1 MRMVPL
7 RGMKVLSRRPS
18 ARRAAALVVLG
29 VLLGSGAHWVSAAS
43 AESGPAGDSWDW
55 EAYERQ
61 REAAHARLEA
71 SGEDTMYASTPSPP
85 AHPVHLPAPHQYVGA
100 TQESIQRVPSA
111 FELAAASAAASG
123 AEGGA
128 FHAVPFLPTASD
140 AARQGV
146 VRVINHANESGAAE
160 IHAVDDAGRRVG
172 PLRLTLAGGAAVQF
186 NSADLEQGNVD
197 KGLATGAGSG
207 TGAWRLAFASD
218 LDIEVLAYVRTTDG
232 LLVPMHDVVAQRDGE
247 HRVATFNPGDDG
259 GPEGKLRLLNTG
271 DRAAEVTITGVDD
284 AGDSPGTDV
293 RLSIPSGA
301 ARTLTAAEL
310 ESGAPDLEGALG
322 DGEGHWRL
330 AIESTG
336 DIDVVNLLEVPGG
349 HMANLSTAP
358 DLRDDAGTWMVP
370 LVPPANDPAS
380 RQGLVR
386 VINRGDVAG
395 TVRIDA
401 ADGSDRDYEPI
412 TLNLGA
418 GEAVNLNSDD
428 LEQGNALKGLAGG
441 LGAGEGD
448 WRLALE
454 SELDI
459 EVLAYVRT
467 PDGLLM
473 AMHDS
478 APLRDAAYLVPLFNP
493 ASNRQQASSL
503 RIVNR
508 GSDAAALTVTGI
520 DDRGRS
526 PGSKVRFSVPAGGT
540 RTVTAQQLESG
551 EGVEGA
557 LGDGAGK
564 WRLAVASDHPVIVMG
579 LLASPTGHLANVST
593 AGARHEAQTAEQV
606 FSEFIAGPI
615 VQAKC
620 ANCHVENGLS
630 GHTRLVFEKGDG
642 ADQERANLR
651 VFANFVATVE
661 DGATRIL
668 NKIRGVS
675 HGGGIQVPSG
685 SAEFEKMRLFLQLLG
700 EDVDA
705 GGPPI
710 TASSLFEGV
719 RMESA
724 RRTLYRAAVLFAGR
738 IPTPEELAPFPGG
751 TPRQLWDTIRGM
763 MTGPEFHEF
772 LTRGANDRL
781 LTASLR
787 QESILD
793 DGHRGVISNGDYA
806 RFLEYEAELERL
818 KGTGPNERG
827 QYPSEWWVWQSH
839 VDYGAAQA
847 PVELIAY
854 VVENDLPY
862 TKILTANYVMAN
874 AATAKAYSATA
885 TFDDPDDP
893 YEFRPVRIQGYRRPG
908 VTMDNYPHAGILST
922 TAFLR
927 RYPTT
932 PTNRNRARSR
942 WTYHHF
948 LGEDI
953 QNSAPAR
960 TAADALL
967 DTRNPTMHNPAC
979 TVCHI
984 PLDPVA
990 GAFQNYTETGFYR
1003 ATLRG
1008 KHAFWPVYIHPE
1020 SYAQRHHVPISTK
1033 PIEIV
1038 QHAVPITIDSE
1049 IVLRHRSPRSVASS
1063 ARLWMDEISLQDHDT
1078 GTPYPLDIRLAER
1091 CCPHNRHTDVL
1102 LTHPNTGKP
1111 ALWFQPG
1118 GTRYVPVNV
1127 PDGRYD
1133 IIAQVWAEGTEGQ
1146 TGLAATAKLY
1156 QDGDTWYRDMRQ
1168 PGFQGDRAPN
1178 ADASLPWL
1186 AKRMAADP
1194 RFGEGAVKFWWPA
1207 IMGKEV
1213 SRPPAEGDSDF
1224 DGRLL
1229 GATAQAA
1236 EVARLA
1242 TGFKRGFRAIYRPYN
1257 LKDLLVAMVL
1267 SPWFRAER
1275 DISGGRDAVRT
1286 VALRAAGARRLL
1298 TPEELTRKTGAITGF
1313 QWGRYRMFIVSSCCL
1328 LGETKTSL
1336 TNRFGFNL
1344 LYGGIDSETKLART
1358 RDINDVMAAVA
1369 KVHAIQSSCPI
1380 VLREF
1385 YLLPNDRRR
1394 LFAGIGPDTGP
1405 ETTAGEEAIRSKL
1418 AELHYKLLGIDVGPS
1433 SVEVNTAYSL
1443 FLETLERRRQG
1454 NEGARF
1460 RDGNVCDTR
1469 SDVLILQDVVDPPDF
1484 DPGGEHGRRS
1494 EQNDPDGLLTKAY
1507 DDEHYLARTWVVV
1520 LAYLMMDYRYLYL

>member
-1 MRMVPL
+1 MIAL
-7 RGMKVLSRRPS
+7 CGMKDLSRRPS
-18 ARRAAALVVLG
+18 ARRAAGFVVLG
-29 VLLGSGAHWVSAAS
+29 VLLGSGTHWATGAA

-85 AHPVHLPAPHQYVGA
+85 AHPVHLPAPHQFIDVAGI
-100 TQESIQRVPSA
+100 TQAHTESAPSA
-111 FELAAASAAASG
+111 FEFAAMPAATSAA
-123 AEGGA
+123 EGRA
-128 FHAVPFLPTASD
+128 PHAVPFMPAASD
-140 AARQGV
+140 ATRQGI
-146 VRVINHANESGAAE
+146 VRVINHADESGSVE
-160 IHAVDDAGRRVG
+160 IHAVDDTGHRVG
-172 PLRLTLAGGAAVQF
+172 PLELTVASGAAVQF
-186 NSADLEQGNVD
+186 NSSDLEPSNAD
-197 KGLATGAGSG
+197 KGLATGAGTG
-207 TGAWRLAFASD
+207 TGAWRLTLASEQ
-218 LDIEVLAYVRTTDG
+218 DIEVLAYIRTTDG
-232 LLVPMHDVVAQRDGE
+232 LLVPMHDVVAERDGV
-247 HRVATFNPGDDG
+247 HRVATFKPGGDG
-259 GPEGKLRLLNTG
+259 GAEGKLRLLNTG
-271 DRAAEVTITGVDD
+271 DEATEVTITGVDD
-284 AGDSPGTDV
+284 AGSSPAAEVSLTM
-293 RLSIPSGA
+293 PA
-301 ARTLTAAEL
+301 HTARTLTAAEL
-310 ESGAPDLEGALG
+310 EAGGADLEGALG

-330 AIESTG
+330 AVASPG
-336 DIDVVNLLEVPGG
+336 NIDVVNLLDVPSG
-349 HMANLSTAP
+349 HIANLSTAP
-358 DLRDDAGTWMVP
+358 DLRDEAGAWTVP
-370 LVPPANDPAS
+370 LVPPANDPAD

-386 VINRGDVAG
+386 VINRSDAAG

-441 LGAGEGD
+441 VGAGEGN

-478 APLRDAAYLVPLFNP
+478 APLRDAAYHVPLFNP
-493 ASNRQQASSL
+493 ASNRAQASSL

-508 GSDAAALTVTGI
+508 GSEAVALTVRGI
-520 DDRGRS
+520 DDRGQS
-526 PGSKVRFSVPAGGT
+526 PGSDVRFSMPAGT
-540 RTVTAQQLESG
+540 VRTITAQQLESG

-557 LGDGAGK
+557 LGDGTGK
-564 WRLAVASDHPVIVMG
+564 WRLAVASDHPVIVMS

-593 AGARHEAQTAEQV
+593 AGSRHGPQTAEQV

-615 VQAKC
+615 VQDRC
-620 ANCHVENGLS
+620 ANCHVENGQS
-630 GHTRLVFEKGDG
+630 GQTRLVFEKGDG
-642 ADQERANLR
+642 ADQERANFR

-700 EDVDA
+700 EDADPDE
-705 GGPPI
+705 PPI
-710 TASSLFEGV
+710 TAANLFEGV

-781 LTASLR
+781 LTGSLR
-787 QESILD
+787 NILE
-793 DGHRGVISNGDYA
+793 NGQGNRTVQNRDYA
-806 RFLEYEAELERL
+806 RFLGFEAESERL
-818 KGTGPNERG
+818 KGDGPYEGGRLP
-827 QYPSEWWVWQSH
+827 QEWYWWSYKVS
-839 VDYGAAQA
+839 YGARQA
-847 PVELIAY
+847 PVELIAQ

-862 TKILTANYVMAN
+862 TEILTADYVMAN
-874 AATAKAYSATA
+874 PATARAYNAAA
-885 TFDDPDDP
+885 TFDDPDNP
-893 YEFRPVRIQGYRRPG
+893 HEFQPVRIQGYRRYG
-908 VTMDNYPHAGILST
+908 VTMDDYPHAGILST
-922 TAFLR
+922 TSFLR

-942 WTYHHF
+942 WAYHHF

-953 QNSAPAR
+953 QNSVPAR

-990 GAFQNYTETGFYR
+990 GAFQNYIETGFYR
-1003 ATLRG
+1003 ATTQGEDALSNVYKYPERYVES
-1008 KHAFWPVYIHPE
+1008 HPVRE
-1020 SYAQRHHVPISTK
+1020 SVGSPK
-1033 PIEIV
+1033 EIV
-1038 QHAVPITIDSE
+1038 EYAVPITTASRVTLRQIVHHFDQTLWIDEVS
-1049 IVLRHRSPRSVASS
+1049 LR
-1063 ARLWMDEISLQDHDT
+1063 DHDT
-1078 GTPYPLDIRLAER
+1078 EELHSLDIRLADS
-1091 CCPHNRHTDVL
+1091 CCLPHPR
-1102 LTHPNTGKP
+1102 TGKS
-1111 ALWFQPG
+1111 ALWIRSNG
-1118 GTRYVPVNV
+1118 ARHVAVDV
-1127 PDGRYD
+1127 ADGRYD
-1133 IIAQVWAEGTEGQ
+1133 IIVRVEGEHAPRTSYVAI
-1146 TGLAATAKLY
+1146 AASLY
-1156 QDGDTWYRDMRQ
+1156 RNGDTWYRDMRE
-1168 PGFQGDRAPN
+1168 PGFQHHTAPD

-1194 RFGEGAVKFWWPA
+1194 RFAEGAVKFWWPA

-1213 SRPPAEGDSDF
+1213 SRPPAEGDADF

-1242 TGFKRGFRAIYRPYN
+1242 AGFRRGFRTGYQPYN

-1275 DISGGRDAVRT
+1275 DVGGDAVRA
-1286 VALRAAGARRLL
+1286 VALGDAGARRLL
-1298 TPEELTRKTGAITGF
+1298 TPEELARKTAAITGF
-1313 QWGRYRMFIVSSCCL
+1313 QLGRRMGPI
-1328 LGETKTSL
+1328 TSYLYDVQGTTSAL
-1336 TNRFGFNL
+1336 TREFSL
-1344 LYGGIDSETKLART
+1344 LYGGIDSETKMART

-1369 KVHAIQSSCPI
+1369 KVHAIRSSCPI
-1380 VLREF
+1380 ILREF
-1385 YLLPNDRRR
+1385 YLLPDDRRR
-1394 LFAGIGPDTGP
+1394 LFAGIGPETGP
-1405 ETTAGEEAIRSKL
+1405 ETAAGERAIRGKL
-1418 AELHYKLLGIDVGPS
+1418 AELHHKLLGIEVGPS
-1433 SVEVNTAYSL
+1433 SAEVNTAYAL
-1443 FLETLERRRQG
+1443 FAETLERRRREERG
-1454 NEGARF
+1454 STRF
-1460 RDGNVCDTR
+1460 RDGNQCDTWSASNATR
-1469 SDVLILQDVVDPPDF
+1469 FRGDPWRADVLMLQDVVDPPVTELGDEYG
-1484 DPGGEHGRRS
+1484 PLYEP
-1494 EQNDPDGLLTKAY
+1494 NDPDGLLTKAY
-1507 DDEHYLARTWVVV
+1507 EDEHHLARTWVVV

>member
-1 MRMVPL
+1 MDMVPL

-29 VLLGSGAHWVSAAS
+29 VLLGSGAHWVAAAS

-100 TQESIQRVPSA
+100 TQETIQRVPSA

-123 AEGGA
+123 AEGRA
-128 FHAVPFLPTASD
+128 FHAVPFLPAASD

-146 VRVINHANESGAAE
+146 VRVINHANEPGAAE

-336 DIDVVNLLEVPGG
+336 DIDVVNLLEVPSG

-593 AGARHEAQTAEQV
+593 AGSRHEAQTAEQV

-642 ADQERANLR
+642 ADQERANFR

-685 SAEFEKMRLFLQLLG
+685 SADFDKMRLFLQLLG
-700 EDVDA
+700 EDADPDE
-705 GGPPI
+705 PPI

-781 LTASLR
+781 LTASQYSLL
-787 QESILD
+787 Q
-793 DGHRGVISNGDYA
+793 GVHRGVIANGDKA
-806 RFLEYEAELERL
+806 RFLGYEAESERL
-818 KGTGPNERG
+818 RALCPDDGGRCPREVN
-827 QYPSEWWVWQSH
+827 QWWSH
-839 VDYGAAQA
+839 VSYGPRQA
-847 PVELIAY
+847 PVELIAH
-854 VVENDLPY
+854 VVKNDLPY
-862 TKILTANYVMAN
+862 TEILTADYIMAN
-874 AATAKAYSATA
+874 PATAKAYSATA
-885 TFDDPDDP
+885 EFDDPDNP
-893 YEFRPVRIQGYRRPG
+893 HEFQPVRIQGYRYYG
-908 VTMDNYPHAGILST
+908 VTMDEYPHAGILST
-922 TAFLR
+922 AAFLR

-942 WTYHHF
+942 WAYHHF

-953 QNSAPAR
+953 QNSAPVR

-979 TVCHI
+979 TICHV

-990 GAFQNYTETGFYR
+990 GAFQNYTETGYYR
-1003 ATLRG
+1003 ATTYGRNALSS
-1008 KHAFWPVYIHPE
+1008 VYEHPA
-1020 SYAQRHHVPISTK
+1020 SYAPLHPLRLSESPAEIVEYAVPMTTGGRLALKQTDYNRDQTSDTISTLW
-1033 PIEIV
+1033 
-1038 QHAVPITIDSE
+1038 IDEVS
-1049 IVLRHRSPRSVASS
+1049 LR
-1063 ARLWMDEISLQDHDT
+1063 DHDT
-1078 GTPYPLDIRLAER
+1078 GALYPVDIRQAVDRWYEYGR
-1091 CCPHNRHTDVL
+1091 CCL
-1102 LTHPNTGKP
+1102 EHPVTGTP
-1111 ALWFQPG
+1111 AVRIR
-1118 GTRYVPVNV
+1118 TNDTVVVPVEV

-1133 IIAQVWAEGTEGQ
+1133 VITSVWAED
-1146 TGLAATAKLY
+1146 TGETGDFSVAASLY
-1156 QDGDTWYRDMRQ
+1156 RVGDVWYRDMRD
-1168 PGFQGDRAPN
+1168 PGFQRDRVPD

-1186 AKRMAADP
+1186 AERMAADP
-1194 RFGEGAVKFWWPA
+1194 RFAVGAVKFWWPA

-1213 SRPPAEGDSDF
+1213 MRPPAEGDSDF

-1236 EVARLA
+1236 EVSRLA
-1242 TGFKRGFRAIYRPYN
+1242 AGFKRGFRTGYRSYN

-1275 DISGGRDAVRT
+1275 DVGGDVVRT
-1286 VALRAAGARRLL
+1286 VALRDAGASRLL
-1298 TPEELTRKTGAITGF
+1298 TPEELARKTAAITGF
-1313 QWGRYRMFIVSSCCL
+1313 QWGRRVVLSSNYEYVR
-1328 LGETKTSL
+1328 GTTTSAL
-1336 TNRFGFNL
+1336 TREFNL

-1369 KVHAIQSSCPI
+1369 KVHAIRSSCPI

-1385 YLLPNDRRR
+1385 YLLADDRRR
-1394 LFAGIGPDTGP
+1394 LFAGIGSDVGP
-1405 ETTAGEEAIRSKL
+1405 ETPTGERAIRVKL
-1418 AELHYKLLGIDVGPS
+1418 AELHHKLLGIEVCPS
-1433 SVEVNTAYSL
+1433 SAEVNTAYTL
-1443 FLETLERRRQG
+1443 FVETLEHRRQG
-1454 NEGARF
+1454 GHGGTHF
-1460 RDGNVCDTR
+1460 RDGNPCDTQ
-1469 SDVLILQDVVDPPDF
+1469 SDILMLQDVVDPPVIEREGQYG
-1484 DPGGEHGRRS
+1484 PVNEP
-1494 EQNDPDGLLTKAY
+1494 NDPDGLLTKAY
-1507 DDEHYLARTWVVV
+1507 EDEHHLARTWVVV

>member
-1 MRMVPL
+1 MDMVPL

-29 VLLGSGAHWVSAAS
+29 VLLGSGAHWVAAAS

-85 AHPVHLPAPHQYVGA
+85 PAHPVHLPAPHQYVGA
-100 TQESIQRVPSA
+100 TQETIQRVPSA
-111 FELAAASAAASG
+111 FELAAASAAASD

-146 VRVINHANESGAAE
+146 VRVINHANESGAVE
-160 IHAVDDAGRRVG
+160 IHAVDDAGQRVG

-186 NSADLEQGNVD
+186 NSADLEQGNAD
-197 KGLATGAGSG
+197 KGLATGVGSG

-232 LLVPMHDVVAQRDGE
+232 LLVPMHDVVMRRDGE

-271 DRAAEVTITGVDD
+271 DKAAEVTITGVDD
-284 AGDSPGTDV
+284 AGDSPGTEV

-330 AIESTG
+330 AIESTS
-336 DIDVVNLLEVPGG
+336 DIDVVNLLAVPSS

-358 DLRDDAGTWMVP
+358 DLRDGAGTRMVP

-593 AGARHEAQTAEQV
+593 AGSRHEAQTAEQV

-700 EDVDA
+700 EEVDA

-724 RRTLYRAAVLFAGR
+724 RHTLYRAAVLFAGR

-781 LTASLR
+781 LTASLYD
-787 QESILD
+787 ILRA
-793 DGHRGVISNGDYA
+793 GHRGTIENGDKA
-806 RFLEYEAELERL
+806 RFLGYEAESERVRASCSGGSRCL
-818 KGTGPNERG
+818 R
-827 QYPSEWWVWQSH
+827 YWQWRAH
-839 VDYGAAQA
+839 VSYGARQA
-847 PVELIAY
+847 PVELIAH

-862 TKILTANYVMAN
+862 TEILTADYIMAN
-874 AATAKAYSATA
+874 PTTAKVYSATVS
-885 TFDDPDDP
+885 FDEPDNP
-893 YEFRPVRIQGYRRPG
+893 REFRPGQIQGYRRYG
-908 VTMDNYPHAGILST
+908 VTMEDYPHAGILST

-927 RYPTT
+927 RYTTT

-953 QNSAPAR
+953 QNSVPAR
-960 TAADALL
+960 TATDALL
-967 DTRNPTMHNPAC
+967 DTHNPTMHNPAC

-990 GAFQNYTETGFYR
+990 GTFQNYTDTAFYR
-1003 ATLRG
+1003 ATTHG
-1008 KHAFWPVYIHPE
+1008 KHALFAVYVVPEAFVKRHPVEP
-1020 SYAQRHHVPISTK
+1020 STD
-1033 PIEIV
+1033 PFEV
-1038 QHAVPITIDSE
+1038 VEYAVPITTDSR
-1049 IVLRHRSPRSVASS
+1049 IVLRQLAFDHDRDRDTQPILWIDEVSLRDQDTS
-1063 ARLWMDEISLQDHDT
+1063 ALYRVDIRQANRNCCSAHPKTGKRALRLWANSI
-1078 GTPYPLDIRLAER
+1078 
-1091 CCPHNRHTDVL
+1091 V
-1102 LTHPNTGKP
+1102 
-1111 ALWFQPG
+1111 F
-1118 GTRYVPVNV
+1118 VPVDV

-1133 IIAQVWAEGTEGQ
+1133 VITRVWAEDTGE
-1146 TGLAATAKLY
+1146 TGLFVASARLY
-1156 QDGDTWYRDMRQ
+1156 RDGDTWYRDMRE
-1168 PGFQGDRAPN
+1168 PGFQGDRAPD

-1194 RFGEGAVKFWWPA
+1194 RFSEGAVKFWWPA
-1207 IMGKEV
+1207 IMGNEV
-1213 SRPPAEGDSDF
+1213 SRPPAEGDADF
-1224 DGRLL
+1224 EGRLL

-1242 TGFKRGFRAIYRPYN
+1242 TGFKRGFRAGYRPYN

-1275 DISGGRDAVRT
+1275 DVNGSGDVIRA
-1286 VALRAAGARRLL
+1286 VALRDAGARRLL
-1298 TPEELTRKTGAITGF
+1298 TPEELARKTAAITGF
-1313 QWGRYRMFIVSSCCL
+1313 QLGRQLDSFKRYSPRFHGTTSEL
-1328 LGETKTSL
+1328 TKD
-1336 TNRFGFNL
+1336 FNL
-1344 LYGGIDSETKLART
+1344 LYGGIDSETKVART
-1358 RDINDVMAAVA
+1358 REINDVMAAVA

-1380 VLREF
+1380 ILREF
-1385 YLLPNDRRR
+1385 YLLADDRRR
-1394 LFAGIGPDTGP
+1394 LFAGIGRDTGP
-1405 ETTAGEEAIRSKL
+1405 ETEAGERAIRSKL
-1418 AELHYKLLGIDVGPS
+1418 AELHYKLLGIEVGPS
-1433 SVEVNTAYSL
+1433 SAEVSTAYNL
-1443 FLETLERRRQG
+1443 FLETLERKRQEEHPG
-1454 NEGARF
+1454 ATRFVNE
-1460 RDGNVCDTR
+1460 NPCSWS
-1469 SDVLILQDVVDPPDF
+1469 SDVLL
-1484 DPGGEHGRRS
+1484 
-1494 EQNDPDGLLTKAY
+1494 
-1507 DDEHYLARTWVVV
+1507 
-1520 LAYLMMDYRYLYL
+1520 

>member
-1 MRMVPL
+1 M
-7 RGMKVLSRRPS
+7 
-18 ARRAAALVVLG
+18 AAALVVLG
-29 VLLGSGAHWVSAAS
+29 VLLGGGISWAGAAFAAAS
-43 AESGPAGDSWDW
+43 SAPESWDW

-61 REAAHARLEA
+61 RQAAHARLEA

-85 AHPVHLPAPHQYVGA
+85 AAHPVHLPAPHQYVGA
-100 TQESIQRVPSA
+100 VGATQETIQRVPSA
-111 FELAAASAAASG
+111 LDLAAASAAAAE

-128 FHAVPFLPTASD
+128 FHAVPFFPAASD
-140 AARQGV
+140 AAWQGV
-146 VRVINHANESGAAE
+146 VRVINHENESGAAE
-160 IHAVDDAGRRVG
+160 IHAVDDAGHRVG
-172 PLRLTLAGGAAVQF
+172 PLRLTLAGDAAVQF
-186 NSADLEQGNVD
+186 NSADLEQGNAD
-197 KGLATGAGSG
+197 KGLATGTGSG
-207 TGAWRLAFASD
+207 TGAWRLAFASE

-232 LLVPMHDVVAQRDGE
+232 LLVPMHDVVVERDGE

-271 DRAAEVTITGVDD
+271 DKAAEVTITGVDD
-284 AGDSPGTDV
+284 AGNSPGTEV

-310 ESGAPDLEGALG
+310 ESGALDLEGALG
-322 DGEGHWRL
+322 DGEGRWRL

-336 DIDVVNLLEVPGG
+336 DIDVVNLLEVPSG

-358 DLRDDAGTWMVP
+358 DLRDGAGTWMVP
-370 LVPPANDPAS
+370 LVPAANDPAN

-386 VINRGDVAG
+386 VINRDDVAG

-401 ADGSDRDYEPI
+401 ADASDRDYEPI

-441 LGAGEGD
+441 VGAGEGD
-448 WRLALE
+448 WRLALD

-473 AMHDS
+473 SMHDS
-478 APLRDAAYLVPLFNP
+478 APLRDDVHSVPLFNP

-503 RIVNR
+503 KIVNR
-508 GSDAAALTVTGI
+508 GSNAAALTVTGI

-526 PGSKVRFSVPAGGT
+526 PGSKVRFSVPSGET
-540 RTVTAQQLESG
+540 RTITAQQLESG
-551 EGVEGA
+551 KGVDGA
-557 LGDGAGK
+557 LGDGTGK

-579 LLASPTGHLANVST
+579 LLESPTGHLANIST
-593 AGARHEAQTAEQV
+593 AGSRHEAQTAEQV

-615 VQAKC
+615 VQDRC

-642 ADQERANLR
+642 ADQERANFR

-668 NKIRGVS
+668 NKIQGVS

-685 SAEFEKMRLFLQLLG
+685 SAEFEKMRTFLQLLG

-763 MTGPEFHEF
+763 MTGLEFHEF

-787 QESILD
+787 NILE
-793 DGHRGVISNGDYA
+793 DGQAGQVVSNRDYA
-806 RFLEYEAELERL
+806 RFLGFEAESERL
-818 KGTGPNERG
+818 TGDGPDEGGRLP
-827 QYPSEWWVWQSH
+827 QEWYWWRYEVS
-839 VDYGAAQA
+839 YGARQA
-847 PVELIAY
+847 PVELIAH

-862 TKILTANYVMAN
+862 TEILTADYIMAN
-874 AATAKAYSATA
+874 FAAAKAYSATA
-885 TFDDPDDP
+885 TFDDPDNP
-893 YEFRPVRIQGYRRPG
+893 HEFQPVRIQGYRRHG
-908 VTMDNYPHAGILST
+908 VTMDDYPHAGILST
-922 TAFLR
+922 TSFLR

-942 WTYHHF
+942 WAYQHF

-953 QNSAPAR
+953 QSSVPAR

-984 PLDPVA
+984 PLDPVS
-990 GAFQNYTETGFYR
+990 GTFQNYTETGFYR
-1003 ATLRG
+1003 ATTHGRDALSS
-1008 KHAFWPVYIHPE
+1008 VYKYPE
-1020 SYAQRHHVPISTK
+1020 SYIERHPLELSTN
-1033 PIEIV
+1033 PMEIV
-1038 QHAVPITIDSE
+1038 AYAVPITTATRIALRQTAYNRDQDSDTDAILWIDEVS
-1049 IVLRHRSPRSVASS
+1049 LR
-1063 ARLWMDEISLQDHDT
+1063 DHDT
-1078 GTPYPLDIRLAER
+1078 GALHPVDIRRAER
-1091 CCPHNRHTDVL
+1091 YYCCRE
-1102 LTHPNTGKP
+1102 HPITGKP
-1111 ALWFQPG
+1111 AVRIWAN
-1118 GTRYVPVNV
+1118 GTVHVPVDI

-1133 IIAQVWAEGTEGQ
+1133 IITSVWAEDAGE
-1146 TGLAATAKLY
+1146 TGLFSVAASLY
-1156 QDGDTWYRDMRQ
+1156 RYGDTWYRDMRE
-1168 PGFQGDRAPN
+1168 PGFQRETAPD

-1186 AKRMAADP
+1186 ATRMAADM
-1194 RFGEGAVKFWWPA
+1194 RFAEGAVKFWWPA
-1207 IMGKEV
+1207 IMGKEI

-1236 EVARLA
+1236 EVVRLA
-1242 TGFKRGFRAIYRPYN
+1242 TGFRRGFRPGYQPYN

-1275 DISGGRDAVRT
+1275 DVGGDAVRA
-1286 VALRAAGARRLL
+1286 VALRDAGARRLL
-1298 TPEELTRKTGAITGF
+1298 TPEELARKTAAITGF
-1313 QWGRYRMFIVSSCCL
+1313 QWGRRMGPITNYVNDVQ
-1328 LGETKTSL
+1328 GTTSAL
-1336 TNRFGFNL
+1336 TREFNL

-1358 RDINDVMAAVA
+1358 RDINDVMAAVV
-1369 KVHAIQSSCPI
+1369 KVHAIRSSCPI
-1380 VLREF
+1380 ILREF
-1385 YLLPNDRRR
+1385 YLLPDDRRR

-1405 ETTAGEEAIRSKL
+1405 ETAAGQTAIRTKL
-1418 AELHYKLLGIDVGPS
+1418 AELHHKLLGVEVGPLS
-1433 SVEVNTAYSL
+1433 AEVNTAYTL
-1443 FLETLERRRQG
+1443 FVETLERRRQG
-1454 NEGARF
+1454 ERGYARF
-1460 RDGNVCDTR
+1460 RDWNRCDTWSASNATR
-1469 SDVLILQDVVDPPDF
+1469 FSGNSREADILMLQDVVDPPVTELEDEYG
-1484 DPGGEHGRRS
+1484 PLYEP
-1494 EQNDPDGLLTKAY
+1494 NDPDGLLTKAY
-1507 DDEHYLARTWVVV
+1507 DDEHHLARTWVVV
-1520 LAYLMMDYRYLYL
+1520 LAYLMMDYRYLHL